1 MRKID
6 DIIINTLNTA
16 IPTDSFHPDGDSA
29 CRELYNK
36 LGKGN
41 VERSKAIKS
50 CITVAADRVK
60 NLKEQ
65 RKSNSDDITLSK
77 ALRSEQTTVINYT
90 NSVILQ
96 ISDQAFY

>member
-6 DIIINTLNTA
+6 DIIINTLNAA

-29 CRELYNK
+29 CRDLYNK

-41 VERSKAIKS
+41 FERSNAIKN
-50 CITVAADRVK
+50 CITVAANRVK

-65 RKSNSDDITLSK
+65 RKSSSEDINLSK
-77 ALRSEQTTVINYT
+77 VLRSEQTMVIDNTV
-90 NSVILQ
+90 
-96 ISDQAFY
+96 